1 MSEAITREAVAA
13 LAEKLDGLD
22 LSDAEGAA
30 LDALMAR
37 AADAE
42 AEVEG
47 FGVVFEV
54 EVTYKPEDFG
64 PKGAQPGRPSTEMK
78 VAAGLGLFPSRNVWT
93 DMRPQS

>member
-1 MSEAITREAVAA
+1 MSEVITKETVAA

-22 LSDAEGAA
+22 LSEAEGAA
-30 LDALMAR
+30 LDALIAR

-54 EVTYKPEDFG
+54 EVTYKPGDLG
-64 PKGAQPGRPSTEMK
+64 PEGATPDRPSTEMK

-93 DMRPQS
+93 DMRPRS